1 MFCRKCGKT
10 IDDESTFCRFCGT
23 EVVQAS
29 KETRIE
35 REYRQNNELYENA
48 KTLMDSNCFE
58 EARRILLDLSG
69 FRNADELAERCITG
83 AIDYRRRSTYEHAAG
98 VLKNDEAT
106 KADLLQAAEDLE
118 ALGEYEDAEEL
129 AEQCRSKAQEVL
141 EKAYRNACEL
151 ISAARTASEMLS
163 ACEEFEKIGSYKD
176 SAELAQNG
184 RSQLERYEHYEYA
197 VKCFNE
203 ASSVRQLMDVIDAF
217 RAMGDFLDSEE
228 MCNKAFEK
236 IYSEADKSAS
246 KDTTD
251 TLNYAARTFESIKSY
266 KDAEQRALKCRKRA
280 DEIIAERKEKVR
292 REEEEADEREL
303 QYCKGILNNPKA
315 PISEIERVEGRLYL
329 IKNHEGAEAAIEEC
343 KQRHESLQKKAKRNT
358 VIGIIV
364 VSAIVVVIVLSLI
377 FVNAILPAIN
387 YSNAMSFAEQGKY
400 SEAAEEFAKL
410 NGYKDSDK
418 MAAKMRSQSY
428 IEQGKIDEAASLL
441 YGASL
446 YGLANECL
454 QTEFGRLVSEEKFD
468 EAIAFADRHYEL
480 KDNQTALCMDMI
492 DKFLTSNNYDAA
504 IELCDKYLSDADAV
518 GSGYYKIAGACA
530 ENKLWE
536 KAANTYEKA
545 GEYLDANT
553 KANECYA
560 KHAEECINF
569 NRYDLAI
576 SFYEKAG
583 MTDMVDE
590 CYMEMGQNAYNQ
602 HDYRE
607 AIQYFG
613 YAGDIGKEKKKK
625 CQEELYQKGVTYANE
640 GLYYGAIELFECIR
654 PYKDSNDYI
663 VCCNAMNSLYDGATI
678 QKTIKTLENVCKGHS
693 NDDAED
699 SAYKFAGRLLNGYIL
714 GDESG
719 LVSNSETS
727 SSVYAYLAVFS
738 DDYGNRKTICV
749 LDKERQLMVMSCP
762 GNALNYSEDKD
773 NLIWQCYFSG
783 DEYNLY
789 YDVYCGYYVIDNGV
803 KVFIDAFGD
812 HIVIGNSG
820 YEFLKGSY
828 RKEKLVFPH
837 GM

>member
-35 REYRQNNELYENA
+35 REYRQNNELYEKA
-48 KTLMDSNCFE
+48 KALMDSNCFE
-58 EARRILLDLSG
+58 EARTILLDLSG

-83 AIDYRRRSTYEHAAG
+83 AIDYRRRTTYEYAAG

-106 KADLLQAAEDLE
+106 KSDLLQAAEDLE
-118 ALGEYEDAEEL
+118 ALGEYKDAEEL
-129 AEQCRSKAQEVL
+129 AEQCRSKAMIVL
-141 EKAYRNACEL
+141 ERAYKKACDL
-151 ISAARTASEMLS
+151 LSSARTSSEMLS
-163 ACEEFEKIGSYKD
+163 ACEELEKLGSYKD
-176 SAELAQNG
+176 SAELSQKE

-203 ASSVRQLMDVIDAF
+203 ASTVRQLTDVIDAF

-251 TLNYAARTFESIKSY
+251 TLYYAARTFESIKSY
-266 KDAEQRALKCRKRA
+266 KDAEQRALECRKRA
-280 DEIIAERKEKVR
+280 EEIIAERKEKAR

-303 QYCKGILNNPKA
+303 QYCKRILNNPKA

-364 VSAIVVVIVLSLI
+364 VSAIAVVIVLSLI

-418 MAAKMRSQSY
+418 MAAKMRAQTY

-441 YGASL
+441 YNASL
-446 YGLANECL
+446 YGLANQCL
-454 QTEFGRLVSEEKFD
+454 ESEFDRLVSEEKFD
-468 EAIAFADRHYEL
+468 EAIEFADRHYEL
-480 KDNQTALCMDMI
+480 EENQTALCMDMI
-492 DKFLTSNNYDAA
+492 DKLLDSNNYDAA
-504 IELCDKYLSDADAV
+504 IERCEKYLSDEAAE
-518 GSGYYKIAGACA
+518 SGFYKIADACA
-530 ENKLWE
+530 DNKQWV
-536 KAANTYEKA
+536 KAAETYQKA
-545 GEYLDANT
+545 GDYLDA
-553 KANECYA
+553 KEMANECYA
-560 KHAEECINF
+560 KHADECRNF
-569 NRYDLAI
+569 KYYDLAI
-576 SFYEKAG
+576 TFYNKAG
-583 MTDMVDE
+583 MTDSVNE
-590 CYMEMGQNAYNQ
+590 CYLEMGQRAYNQ
-602 HDYRE
+602 GNYRE

-613 YAGDIGKEKKKK
+613 YAGDIGKEKKEK
-625 CQEELYQKGVTYANE
+625 CQEDIYQKGVTWAND
-640 GLYYGAIELFECIR
+640 GLYDGAIELFESVR

-663 VCCNAMNSLYDGATI
+663 VCCNAMNSLFEGATL
-678 QKTIKTLENVCKGHS
+678 QKTIKTLENVRKGHS

-699 SAYKFAGRLLNGYIL
+699 SAYEFAKRLLNGYIL
-714 GDESG
+714 GDESD
-719 LVSNSETS
+719 LVSNNEMA

-789 YDVYCGYYVIDNGV
+789 YDVYWGYYVIDNGV
-803 KVFIDAFGD
+803 DVYLDASGD
-812 HIVIGNSG
+812 CLVIGNSG
-820 YEFLKGSY
+820 YEFLEGTYS
-828 RKEKLVFPH
+828 KEKLVFPH